1 MEGSSQTITD
11 FLLLPNLTYP
21 FHLMSESL
29 QKSKTL
35 PNEGLFADWYKACWP
50 VMNANC

>member
-21 FHLMSESL
+21 FHLMPESL
-29 QKSKTL
+29 AKKKNVKLCQRKGCLLT
-35 PNEGLFADWYKACWP
+35 GIRHAGQ
-50 VMNANC
+50 